1 MKPYP
6 PPNPVIPTVMWLVV
20 VVVGSVFLAPVIVL
34 VGIYDILTQRNR
46 TPHSPTVCDPV
57 DVAAE
62 NIPESILPE
71 SIKPDDSGDRLLEWI
86 LTEAE
91 RQAWVN
97 EVEKGL
103 QNK

>member
-20 VVVGSVFLAPVIVL
+20 VVVGSVFLAPIIVL
-34 VGIYDILTQRNR
+34 LGIYDILTQRNR
-46 TPHSPTVCDPV
+46 TPHSPTDCDPV
-57 DVAAE
+57 DVAAV
-62 NIPESILPE
+62 
-71 SIKPDDSGDRLLEWI
+71 DDAGDRLLEWI

>member
-1 MKPYP
+1 
-6 PPNPVIPTVMWLVV
+6 MWLVV

-57 DVAAE
+57 DVA
-62 NIPESILPE
+62 PV
-71 SIKPDDSGDRLLEWI
+71 PDDSGDRLLEWI

-97 EVEKGL
+97 DVEKGL
-103 QNK
+103 QKK

>member
-46 TPHSPTVCDPV
+46 TPRSPTVCDPV
-57 DVAAE
+57 DVAVV
-62 NIPESILPE
+62 
-71 SIKPDDSGDRLLEWI
+71 DDAGDRLLEWI
-86 LTEAE
+86 LLEAE

-103 QNK
+103 QKK